1 MHREPSTK
9 QIYIYMLFAR
19 REVRIGKNCALRLE
33 YSRKRAQFFPIRTD
47 PRLVNNILHFTT
59 EMIPYIHSQ
68 SVLEHTKSLQKN
80 YFGSI
85 T

>member
-1 MHREPSTK
+1 MHYEFTRKIVVNTLYIHMHAWGALNETNLH
-9 QIYIYMLFAR
+9 IYVYMLFAR

-59 EMIPYIHSQ
+59 
-68 SVLEHTKSLQKN
+68 
-80 YFGSI
+80 
-85 T
+85 